1 MIKKFNKKKGSRQ
14 GAILVTVVFILAFAI
29 IFIAAAMML
38 TQHTR
43 KRVYEE
49 AESNQ
54 ARLTVTSVAEAFY
67 RAIQKCEFADA
78 DIIDLSTGSGTTIKV
93 QASSYAETIPGLED
107 YGVTNPDSYTTC
119 KIYRVHK
126 SGAGTTDDDY
136 TYYADF
142 STHIDGKVE
151 NVRAELSYVT
161 PHTDTDG
168 APFSTQFDLNTD
180 FDNVNLENVG
190 EGKDGDLDNIFLV
203 RKNSNQASSSY
214 SSTATMVYCD
224 GKVSFKEEILNSR
237 DIVFLQGAK
246 LAVGS
251 GDMCKWSTSSKVK
264 NLFFFG
270 SGSESISDDT
280 SRGNFGDV
288 AKNMNF
294 YLCGRTDNTAW
305 TSGNNV
311 IEINTNGKKT
321 NGQPVFTDEQAQTDF
336 ENKVKV
342 YASYNT
348 QYKKGGTNPYP
359 TTDTFLRSSKQMNH
373 NAVSSKTAPSNP
385 TWSGNLGSFLTNK
398 CFQKLG
404 GYLPSG
410 TYVIDGDESDHTD
423 NHPSLKCAKFPYVI
437 VLQGGS
443 NYQFWFKGNQD
454 YTLKN
459 VIFIVNDPKPAHP
472 VLFLLEDKANIY
484 WPGGSDGMVCGNG
497 ILAVEGRTFASAQ
510 KTFDFIDEAIFEK
523 TKPDGGKEVKAK
535 YATPK
540 NFENDSGKYSTRYN
554 STNEVCAM
562 VIGMGHNHFELDKN
576 VLMESYVGLF
586 NDSYEKSN
594 QSMIRIR
601 NNDSGAYYCRFMT
614 DGYNDKDAGKWDMPA
629 TPSSTALPNPNPPI
643 KKLVTGFSLNSMKY
657 YYGINPVTGT

>member
-1 MIKKFNKKKGSRQ
+1 MMKKFNKKKGSRQ
-14 GAILVTVVFILAFAI
+14 GTILVTVVFILAFAI

-67 RAIQKCEFADA
+67 RAVQKCEFLDDDVLQLAK
-78 DIIDLSTGSGTTIKV
+78 GHKTIRV
-93 QASSYAETIPGLED
+93 QASSYADTIPGLEN
-107 YGVTNPDSYTTC
+107 YGTTSTDSYTTAEFN
-119 KIYRVHK
+119 RTHK
-126 SGAGTTDDDY
+126 AGAGTTDDDY
-136 TYYADF
+136 TYYVDF

-168 APFSTQFDLNTD
+168 APFSTQFDLNAD
-180 FDNVNLENVG
+180 FDQVNLENVG
-190 EGKDGDLDNIFLV
+190 EGKEGDLDNIFLV
-203 RKNSNQASSSY
+203 RKNANQASSSY
-214 SSTATMVYCD
+214 SSSATMVYCD
-224 GKVSFKEEILNSR
+224 GNVSFKEEILKST

-246 LAVGS
+246 LKVGS
-251 GDMCKWSTSSKVK
+251 GDMCKWNKGSSKVK

-270 SGSESISDDT
+270 SGSESISDDNT
-280 SRGNFGDV
+280 RGNFGDV
-288 AKNMNF
+288 ASGLNF
-294 YLCGRTDNTAW
+294 YLCGRTNNTAW

-311 IEINTNGKKT
+311 IEINANGKKT
-321 NGQPVFTDEQAQTDF
+321 DGTPVFSNQEDQTNF

-359 TTDTFLRSSKQMNH
+359 TTDTFLRSSRQMNH

-385 TWSGNLGSFLTNK
+385 TWSGKLGSFLTNK
-398 CFQKLG
+398 CFQKTG
-404 GYLPSG
+404 GYLTPG
-410 TYVIDGDESDHTD
+410 TYVIDGDDSDQTD

-437 VLQGGS
+437 VLEGGK

-454 YTLKN
+454 YKLKN
-459 VIFIVNDPKPAHP
+459 VIFIVNDPKPAYP
-472 VLFLLEDKANIY
+472 VLFLLENKANIY
-484 WPGGSDGMVCGNG
+484 WPGGSDGVVCGNG
-497 ILAVEGRTFASAQ
+497 ILAVEGRKFTNAQ
-510 KTFDFIDEAIFEK
+510 KTFDFIDEAIYL
-523 TKPDGGKEVKAK
+523 DNNNQVKFK

-540 NFENDSGKYSTRYN
+540 NFENTSGKYSTRYD
-554 STNEVCAM
+554 SSNEVCAM
-562 VIGMGHNHFELDKN
+562 VIGMGNNHFELDKN
-576 VLMESYVGLF
+576 VLMEAFIGLF
-586 NDSYEKSN
+586 NDSYEKAN

-601 NNDSGAYYCRFMT
+601 NNDNGAYYCRFMT
-614 DGYNDKDAGKWDMPA
+614 DGYSDKDAGNWDMPA

-657 YYGINPVTGT
+657 YYNITPIT